1 MEEGGDEIDP
11 LDAFMA
17 VNDSEAAAAAPPEEE
32 EIDPLDAF
40 MAAQVLPATP
50 QLPTSSPAVTAATTK
65 PPTTTVKLEHGTGGA
80 RGPGRIA
87 VGQSQP
93 GAVGVKVEA
102 GIMTAKPVT
111 NGAVPVAASQPS
123 KAPIKRRPKRYYN
136 SDDSSDDEA
145 ESASEDDEASI
156 TFSPHTRI
164 HCHQFTHTELLILF
178 NAKSVSLCA
187 SYRFHLYLTHHLMCS
202 SVFPAT
208 SCTDRTLHDLDLV
221 VVYVKP
227 KIRCGFFGSLIS
239 VFSLSKFVH
248 CASKFSS

>member
-17 VNDSEAAAAAPPEEE
+17 VNDSEAAAAAPLEEE

-50 QLPTSSPAVTAATTK
+50 QLPTSSPAVTPATTK
-65 PPTTTVKLEHGTGGA
+65 PPTTVVKLEHGTGGA
-80 RGPGRIA
+80 LGPDRIA

-93 GAVGVKVEA
+93 SSVGVKVEA
-102 GIMTAKPVT
+102 GIVDAKPMT

-145 ESASEDDEASI
+145 ESASEDDEVYLMPL
-156 TFSPHTRI
+156 THTRI
-164 HCHQFTHTELLILF
+164 HCHQ
-178 NAKSVSLCA
+178 
-187 SYRFHLYLTHHLMCS
+187 
-202 SVFPAT
+202 
-208 SCTDRTLHDLDLV
+208 
-221 VVYVKP
+221 
-227 KIRCGFFGSLIS
+227 
-239 VFSLSKFVH
+239 
-248 CASKFSS
+248 